1 MKAPLALLLLLV
13 ISSCLFAQDAGKQ
26 QTPPVDQWD
35 DNFEGSSL
43 SAKWEKFSFEGP
55 SAARVE
61 VKDGTLSLR
70 GVENGRAGIRSS
82 QTLHSDRFIFE
93 AVLAGLPKGFN
104 QPTGFAALAV
114 LFDSSGRNR
123 IEWILRGDG
132 MFEAW
137 YVKDGRS
144 ERLDNSHMATKET
157 KPALAIV
164 RRGDNIMF
172 VLNGEIGIQKSFP
185 AMPRDFTVMLY
196 GWGNSESYWD
206 SVRLVTA
213 K

>member
-1 MKAPLALLLLLV
+1 MKASLVLLLLLL
-13 ISSCLFAQDAGKQ
+13 ISSRVFAQDSNKQ

-35 DNFEGSSL
+35 DNFDGSAL
-43 SAKWEKFSFEGP
+43 SPRWEKFSFEGP
-55 SAARVE
+55 SAAKVE
-61 VKDGTLSLR
+61 VKDGTLSIR

-93 AVLAGLPKGFN
+93 AVLAGLPKALH
-104 QPTGFAALAV
+104 QPTGFASLAV
-114 LFDSSGRNR
+114 LFDSSGQNR
-123 IEWILRGDG
+123 IEWILRSDG

-137 YVKDGRS
+137 YVKDGRG
-144 ERLDNSHMATKET
+144 ERLDNSRMATKES

-164 RRGDNIMF
+164 RRGDVVMF
-172 VLNGEIGIQKSFP
+172 VLNGEIGIQRNFP